1 MSIIKKKNPITGEWE
16 VFSVTTAS
24 EIPLLDIKNNFTNKN
39 VEGALREVVDKNKE
53 IEAKLKSHSA
63 VIQEHSSTLKSHTT
77 AIQEHSSTL
86 NAHTEDIEYLKV
98 NGGGGGG
105 TSAPTITSKFEDGT
119 IVQKG
124 EDVKIPIFFSSPN
137 QGTGT
142 AYIVIDGIEV
152 DSISGIKQGNNT
164 INIGKLTNLRT
175 SVAIYVKDRANML
188 SNQLE
193 WTIICGGID
202 LEVNFDDT
210 ADYGVTDEILM
221 QFTVQSASSEP
232 IIMHM
237 TIDYDTYEI
246 ECNQGVNEYMFV
258 GLGVGVHKIS
268 FYLTS
273 GEYLTPTTNYNIVV
287 VSSNSLFVSSDFEG
301 GEFTNGTPV
310 AIQYRVSKASDE
322 YFDVKL
328 YLNDKLEKT
337 LSVQAGTYY
346 WTINDLDIG
355 EYSIR
360 IEVTSA
366 YEESFII
373 EKTFTIIAGEYTPLK
388 IIESGLV
395 YRLNAKG
402 RTNQDSDRVNPTDN
416 SGNGIKATLHNFN
429 WYTNGW
435 IDDELVCDSNAY
447 VEIDYYPWADN
458 AIYGSTIEIQFT
470 GLDIGFN
477 EARILDYTDVETPY
491 KGVYIDLEE
500 TTMKSL
506 ANTGKVNI
514 DQNVETTVT
523 FVIDRKNKFGKIYVD
538 GICSRAFSLSDTG
551 SGTSAVREDFTHTQ
565 KIYLNSR
572 KGKDKFGACKIKDLR
587 IYSRVLSDD
596 EIVKNNIAQITNL
609 DEQEKIY
616 KLNYENTTLPVIRMY
631 GDTTNM
637 TLETPVTMRVK
648 YTSPNE
654 DKYGQSF
661 DLPYCTV
668 NWQGTSSLQYVLKN
682 FTVRLKDENMA
693 DYYYSPYPNGVLENT
708 YCLKCD
714 YMESTHARNVGLAKF
729 VNDCLYD
736 TKNPAQQKDANI
748 RNSIAGFPI
757 LLYINDELQ
766 GVYNFNLD
774 RYSTKPYGYTDPEK
788 CLVYEVSANSDTTAG
803 AFYKWS
809 ESSGKSQ
816 LDYYKSDFE
825 CLYPPTRANGN
836 DNMSELIRLIE
847 WVNDSSDED
856 FKDNIGRY
864 FNLEYLLRYYLFV
877 LVFGAVDSLGKNM
890 KLATWDGLVWYP
902 QVYDADTTIG
912 LDNTGFLKF
921 DMDRVNVPL
930 YSNI

>member
-1 MSIIKKKNPITGEWE
+1 MSIIKKKNPITGKWE
-16 VFSVTTAS
+16 VFSATTAS

-39 VEGALREVVDKNKE
+39 VEGALREVADKNKE
-53 IEAKLKSHSA
+53 IEAKLKSHST
-63 VIQEHSSTLKSHTT
+63 VIQEHSSTLNT
-77 AIQEHSSTL
+77 
-86 NAHTEDIEYLKV
+86 HTEDIEYLKV
-98 NGGGGGG
+98 NGGGGGGG

-119 IVQKG
+119 IVQKD

-142 AYIVIDGIEV
+142 AYIVIDGVEV
-152 DSISGIKQGNNT
+152 DSVSGIKQGNNT
-164 INIGKLTNLRT
+164 INIGKLTKLRT
-175 SVAIYVKDRANML
+175 SVGIYVKDRANML

-210 ADYGVTDEILM
+210 ADYGVTDEIIM
-221 QFTVQSASSEP
+221 QFTVASASSEP

-237 TIDYDTYEI
+237 TIDYDTYEV
-246 ECNQGVNEYMFV
+246 ECTQGVNEYMFV
-258 GLGVGVHKIS
+258 GLGVGIHKIS

-273 GEYLTPTTNYNIVV
+273 GEYLTPTINYNIVI
-287 VSSNSLFVSSDFEG
+287 VSSTSLFVSSDFEG

-310 AIQYRVSKASDE
+310 AVQYRISKASDE
-322 YFDVKL
+322 YFNVKL

-346 WTINDLDIG
+346 WTINDLDVG

-373 EKTFTIIAGEYTPLK
+373 EKTFTIIAGEYTPLR
-388 IIESGLV
+388 INESGLV
-395 YRLNAKG
+395 YRLSAKG
-402 RTNQDSDRVNPTDN
+402 RTNQDSDRANPTDN

-470 GLDIGFN
+470 SLDIGFN

-491 KGVYIDLEE
+491 KGVYVDLEE

-514 DQNVETTVT
+514 DQNVETTIT

-572 KGKDKFGACKIKDLR
+572 KGEDKFGACKIKDLR
-587 IYSRVLSDD
+587 IYSRTLSDD

-609 DEQEKIY
+609 DKQERIY

-693 DYYYSPYPNGVLENT
+693 DYYYSPYPNGILENT

-736 TKNPAQQKDANI
+736 TKNPAQQKDASV

-774 RYSTKPYGYTDPEK
+774 RYSTKPYGYTDTEK

-890 KLATWDGLVWYP
+890 KLTTWDGLVWYP

-912 LDNTGFLKF
+912 LDNTGLTFKSP
-921 DMDRVNVPL
+921 V
-930 YSNI
+930 

>member
-1 MSIIKKKNPITGEWE
+1 MAIIKKKNPITGEWE
-16 VFSVTTAS
+16 IFSASTAL
-24 EIPLLDIKNNFTNKN
+24 EIPILDIKNNFTSNN
-39 VEGALREVVDKNKE
+39 VEGALRELADKNTETNIKV
-53 IEAKLKSHSA
+53 EAHSTTL
-63 VIQEHSSTLKSHTT
+63 QEHST
-77 AIQEHSSTL
+77 TL
-86 NAHTEDIEYLKV
+86 NTHEEDIAWLKA

-105 TSAPTITSKFEDGT
+105 GGTAAPTITSKFEDGT
-119 IVQKG
+119 IVQKD

-152 DSISGIKQGNNT
+152 DSVSGIKQGNNI

-210 ADYGVTDEILM
+210 ADYGVTDQILM
-221 QFTVQSASSEP
+221 QFTVTSASTEP

-246 ECNQGVNEYMFV
+246 ECTQGVNEYMFV
-258 GLGVGVHKIS
+258 GLGVGVHKVS

-273 GEYLTPTTNYNIVV
+273 GEYRTNTIIYNIVV
-287 VSSNSLFVSSDFEG
+287 VSSNSLFVSSSFEEG
-301 GEFTNGTPV
+301 QFTYGAPV
-310 AIQYRVSKASDE
+310 PVQYRVSKASDE

-328 YLNDKLEKT
+328 YLNEVLQKT

-346 WTINDLDIG
+346 WTINDLEIG
-355 EYSIR
+355 THNIR
-360 IEVTSA
+360 IEVRSD
-366 YEESFII
+366 YDEEFII
-373 EKTFTIIAGEYTPLK
+373 EKSFEVIAGNYTPLK
-388 IIESGLV
+388 ITEAGLI
-395 YRLNAKG
+395 YRLSAKG
-402 RTNQDSDRVNPTDN
+402 RTNQDSDRANPRDN
-416 SGNGIKATLHNFN
+416 SGNGISARLYNFN

-447 VEIDYYPWADN
+447 VEIDCYPWSEN
-458 AIYGSTIEIQFT
+458 AIYGSTIEVQYT

-477 EARILDYTDVETPY
+477 EARIFDYTDVETPY
-491 KGVYIDLEE
+491 KGAYIDLEE

-506 ANTGKVNI
+506 ANTGKVNV
-514 DQNVETTVT
+514 DKDVETTVT
-523 FVIDRKNKFGKIYVD
+523 FVIDRKNKFGKVYID

-565 KIYLNSR
+565 RIYLNSR
-572 KGKDKFGACKIKDLR
+572 KGQDKFGACKIKDIR

-596 EIVKNNIAQITNL
+596 EIVKNNIAQVTDL
-609 DEQEKIY
+609 DAQEKLY
-616 KLNYENTTLPVIRMY
+616 KLNYENTTLPTIKMY

-637 TLETPVTMRVK
+637 TLETPVTMRIK

-654 DKYGQSF
+654 DKFGQSF
-661 DLPYCTV
+661 DLPYCQV

-682 FTVRLKDENMA
+682 FTIRLKDESMA
-693 DYYYSPYPNGVLENT
+693 DYYYTPYPNGILENV
-708 YCLKCD
+708 YCCKAD

-736 TKNPAQQKDANI
+736 TKNPAQQKDDKI
-748 RNSIAGFPI
+748 RNSITGFPC

-774 RYSTKPYGYTDPEK
+774 RYSTRPYGYTDPEK
-788 CLVYEVSANSDTTAG
+788 VLVYEVSANSDTTAG
-803 AFYKWS
+803 AFYKWT
-809 ESSGKSQ
+809 EASGKSQ

-825 CLYPPTRANGN
+825 CLYPPTRAAGN

-890 KLATWDGLVWYP
+890 KLTSFDGGNIWYP

-912 LDNTGFLKF
+912 LDNTGLTF
-921 DMDRVNVPL
+921 
-930 YSNI
+930 

>member
-1 MSIIKKKNPITGEWE
+1 MAIIKKKNPTTGEWE
-16 VFSVTTAS
+16 IFSATTAL
-24 EIPLLDIKNNFTNKN
+24 EMPILDIGNNFTSNN
-39 VEGALREVVDKNKE
+39 VEGALREIADKNRE
-53 IEAKLKSHSA
+53 TTAKVEVHSTT
-63 VIQEHSSTLKSHTT
+63 IQEHSSTLQSHDTT
-77 AIQEHSSTL
+77 LQT
-86 NAHTEDIEYLKV
+86 HTEEIEWLKV
-98 NGGGGGG
+98 NGGGGGGG
-105 TSAPTITSKFEDGT
+105 TSAPTITSKFADGT
-119 IVQKG
+119 IVEKD
-124 EDVKIPIFFSSPN
+124 EEVKIPIFFSSPN
-137 QGTGT
+137 QGNGI

-152 DSISGIKQGNNT
+152 ASVEGIKQGNNT
-164 INIGKLTNLRT
+164 INIGKLPNLKNN
-175 SVAIYVKDRANML
+175 VAIYVKDRANML

-193 WTIICGGID
+193 WLIICGGID
-202 LEVNFDDT
+202 LEINFDDK
-210 ADYGVTDEILM
+210 ADYEVTDNILM
-221 QFTVQSASSEP
+221 QFTITSASTEP

-237 TIDYDTYEI
+237 KIDYDTYEVP
-246 ECNQGVNEYMFV
+246 CNQGINEYLFSN
-258 GLGVGVHKIS
+258 LGVGVHKIE
-268 FYLTS
+268 FYVTS
-273 GEYLTPTTNYNIVV
+273 GEYVSQTVIYNIVV
-287 VSSNSLFVSSDFEG
+287 VSSSSLFVSSTFEG
-301 GEFTNGTPV
+301 GQFINGNPI
-310 AIQYRVSKASDE
+310 AIDYRISKASDE
-322 YFDVKL
+322 YFTVKL
-328 YLNDKLEKT
+328 YLDNELQKT

-346 WTINDLDIG
+346 WTLN
-355 EYSIR
+355 EYSIGNHTAR
-360 IEVTSA
+360 IEVTSG
-366 YEESFII
+366 YNEEFII
-373 EKTFTIIAGEYTPLK
+373 EKQFEVIAGEYTPLK
-388 IIESGLV
+388 ITEAGLV
-395 YRLNAKG
+395 YRLSAKG
-402 RTNQDSDRVNPTDN
+402 RTNQDSDRDNPRDN
-416 SGNGIKATLHNFN
+416 SGNGVRAKLHNFN

-447 VEIDYYPWADN
+447 VEIDCYPWVEN

-477 EARILDYTDVETPY
+477 EARIFDYTDVETPY

-514 DQNVETTVT
+514 DKDVETTIS

-572 KGKDKFGACKIKDLR
+572 KGLDKFGACKIKDIR
-587 IYSRVLSDD
+587 IYSRTLSDD

-609 DEQEKIY
+609 DAQERLY

-736 TKNPAQQKDANI
+736 TKNPAQQKNANI

-803 AFYKWS
+803 VIY
-809 ESSGKSQ
+809 SS
-816 LDYYKSDFE
+816 
-825 CLYPPTRANGN
+825 LY
-836 DNMSELIRLIE
+836 
-847 WVNDSSDED
+847 
-856 FKDNIGRY
+856 
-864 FNLEYLLRYYLFV
+864 
-877 LVFGAVDSLGKNM
+877 
-890 KLATWDGLVWYP
+890 
-902 QVYDADTTIG
+902 
-912 LDNTGFLKF
+912 
-921 DMDRVNVPL
+921 
-930 YSNI
+930 

>member
-1 MSIIKKKNPITGEWE
+1 MAIIKKKNPITGEWE
-16 VFSVTTAS
+16 IFSATTAL

-63 VIQEHSSTLKSHTT
+63 VIQEHSSTLNTHTTAIQKHSSTLKSHTT

-124 EDVKIPIFFSSPN
+124 EDVKIPIFFTSPN
-137 QGTGT
+137 QGNGI

-152 DSISGIKQGNNT
+152 ASVEGIKQGNNT
-164 INIGKLTNLRT
+164 INIGKLSNLRN

-237 TIDYDTYEI
+237 TIDYDTYEVP
-246 ECNQGVNEYMFV
+246 CNQGINEYLFSN
-258 GLGVGVHKIS
+258 LGVGVHKIE
-268 FYLTS
+268 FYVTS
-273 GEYLTPTTNYNIVV
+273 GEYVSQTVIYNIVV
-287 VSSNSLFVSSDFEG
+287 VSSSSLFVSSTFEG
-301 GEFTNGTPV
+301 GQFINGNPI
-310 AIQYRVSKASDE
+310 AIDYRISKASDE
-322 YFDVKL
+322 YFTVKL
-328 YLNDKLEKT
+328 YLDNELQKT

-346 WTINDLDIG
+346 WTLN
-355 EYSIR
+355 EYSIGNHTVR
-360 IEVTSA
+360 IEVTSG
-366 YEESFII
+366 YNEEFII
-373 EKTFTIIAGEYTPLK
+373 EKQFEVIAGEYTPLK
-388 IIESGLV
+388 ITEAGLV
-395 YRLNAKG
+395 YRLSAKG
-402 RTNQDSDRVNPTDN
+402 RTNQDSDRDNPRDN
-416 SGNGIKATLHNFN
+416 SGNGVSAKLHNFN

-447 VEIDYYPWADN
+447 VEIDCYPWVEN

-477 EARILDYTDVETPY
+477 EARIFDYTDVETPY

-514 DQNVETTVT
+514 DKDVETTIS

-572 KGKDKFGACKIKDLR
+572 KGLDKFGACKIKDIR
-587 IYSRVLSDD
+587 IYSRTLSDD
-596 EIVKNNIAQITNL
+596 EIVKNIIAQVTNL
-609 DEQEKIY
+609 DAQERLY

-648 YTSPNE
+648 YVSPNE

-736 TKNPAQQKDANI
+736 TKNPAQQKNANI

-803 AFYKWS
+803 VTYCS
-809 ESSGKSQ
+809 
-816 LDYYKSDFE
+816 
-825 CLYPPTRANGN
+825 LY
-836 DNMSELIRLIE
+836 
-847 WVNDSSDED
+847 
-856 FKDNIGRY
+856 
-864 FNLEYLLRYYLFV
+864 
-877 LVFGAVDSLGKNM
+877 
-890 KLATWDGLVWYP
+890 
-902 QVYDADTTIG
+902 
-912 LDNTGFLKF
+912 
-921 DMDRVNVPL
+921 
-930 YSNI
+930 